1 MIKKITKMSRREE
14 ILENLFDILIKLNNL
29 ENPNRV
35 TEILIKQSQLPEL
48 FIGFI
53 NSPYYN
59 FERKINKKEN
69 ILFILGYKLLS
80 AIILSL
86 VLYIKYKERIKDSL
100 KEALKEGFKFSEAV
114 KNEEVFLLGFISKIK
129 KYLSQDDL
137 EKILK
142 RAHFSPSLV
151 CIDNSNVIRLT
162 HKLKKKDLEN
172 IEKYSQILMNL
183 IEDYAKKL
191 GV

>member
-1 MIKKITKMSRREE
+1 MSRREE